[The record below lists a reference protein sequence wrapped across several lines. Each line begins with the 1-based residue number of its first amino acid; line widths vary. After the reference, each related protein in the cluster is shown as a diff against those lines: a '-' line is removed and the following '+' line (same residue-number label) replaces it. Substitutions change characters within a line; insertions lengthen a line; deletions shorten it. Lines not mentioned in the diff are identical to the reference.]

1 MTPSP
6 VVEVN
11 RAAAVAMAESPSAGL
26 ALLHRIEGVDDYYPY
41 NVARADLLRR
51 MNQLEAAA
59 DAYERALEL
68 CQNNAERAYLQR
80 RLDEIVKHID
90 DPHG

>member
-1 MTPSP
+1 
-6 VVEVN
+6 
-11 RAAAVAMAESPSAGL
+11 
-26 ALLHRIEGVDDYYPY
+26 
-41 NVARADLLRR
+41 
-51 MNQLEAAA
+51 
-59 DAYERALEL
+59 L